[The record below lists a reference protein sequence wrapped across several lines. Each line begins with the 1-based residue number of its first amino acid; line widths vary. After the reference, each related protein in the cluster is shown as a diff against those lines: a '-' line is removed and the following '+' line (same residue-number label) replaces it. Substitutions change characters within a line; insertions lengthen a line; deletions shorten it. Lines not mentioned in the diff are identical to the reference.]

1 MEKLSR
7 DINQREDCVDKRNS
21 LNSFGEN
28 KYKPK
33 IETILV
39 LKRIDLI
46 RISRY
51 IQLLSNTWDIFFA
64 QFVDD
69 MFIFGLR
76 LMKSIIN

>member
-1 MEKLSR
+1 MEKLTN
-7 DINQREDCVDKRNS
+7 DINQREDCVDKRYS
-21 LNSFGEN
+21 LNSSGEN
-28 KYKPK
+28 KYEPK

-51 IQLLSNTWDIFFA
+51 IQLLSNTWDVFFA

-69 MFIFGLR
+69 MVIFGLR
-76 LMKSIIN
+76 